1 MNLLLLTFGER
12 LENHYQAVFSILSF
26 AKDKLIN
33 RIIVVTDRS
42 EFYSFLNEKVEIINI
57 DKSTLLQWQ
66 EPYQF
71 FWKVKIK
78 ALELVQSKY
87 PDDHLLYV
95 DSDTFLAKDLTEI
108 NDKLD
113 KGHAFMHILEN
124 KISFNSSNTF
134 KKMFK
139 SLNGKSFSNI
149 TINENSEM
157 WNAGVIALS
166 AQNAKEIIKLALATC
181 DEMCA
186 TDCPRRLIEQ
196 FAFSIS
202 LKHLAQ
208 LNSCETIIGHYWG
221 NKEEW
226 NRLIA
231 DFFVNAHLKHLSV
244 DQQISILSEYNWNQL
259 PLEKKKRNSAEK
271 LKKLINQ
278 IFPIKTIRYFES

>member
-26 AKDKLIN
+26 LKDKLIK
-33 RIIVVTDRS
+33 RAIIVTDKP
-42 EFYSFLNEKVEIINI
+42 EFYTFLGEKVEVINI
-57 DKSTLLQWQ
+57 DKSTLTQWQ

-87 PDDHLLYV
+87 PNDHLLYV
-95 DSDTFLAKDLTEI
+95 DSDTFLTSNLIDI
-108 NDKLD
+108 NESLNH
-113 KGHAFMHILEN
+113 GNVFMHIFEN
-124 KISFNSSNTF
+124 KISFKKSHTF
-134 KKMFK
+134 RSMFK
-139 SLNGKSFSNI
+139 ALNNKAFIGI
-149 TINENSEM
+149 TIDKNTEM

-166 AQNAKEIIKLALATC
+166 AKNAKEIIQLALNTC

-208 LNSCETIIGHYWG
+208 LNSCEKIIGHYWG

-226 NRLIA
+226 NHLIA
-231 DFFVNAHLKHLSV
+231 NFFVNAHLKDLSV
-244 DQQISILSEYNWNQL
+244 EQQISELSQYNWNQL
-259 PLEKKKRNSAEK
+259 PLEKKKRNLAQK
-271 LKKLINQ
+271 LKNLVDKL
-278 IFPIKTIRYFES
+278 FPIKTIRYFES